1 MEIKIK
7 SQKGCTEVELNDTT
21 PSFANALRRIMLTG
35 IPITAIED
43 VKISEN
49 NSALQDEL
57 LSHRL
62 GLIPIEGE
70 GTLKL
75 KVEGPLTVTSA
86 NLQPVD
92 GNVRIEN
99 MEIPIVELLE
109 NQRIDLT
116 AKTAT
121 GMGRDHAKWQAAV
134 VGYEYKN
141 PSKIT
146 LCVESCSSLSEE
158 EIIKRSLVI
167 LKNKAQEFKEAVD
180 KYKSI

>member
-1 MEIKIK
+1 MEVKIK
-7 SQKGCTEVELNDTT
+7 KQKGCTELELTDAS
-21 PSFANALRRIMLTG
+21 PSFANALRRVMLTE
-35 IPITAIED
+35 IPVTAID
-43 VKISEN
+43 SVDIVEN
-49 NSALQDEL
+49 NSALQDEIL
-57 LSHRL
+57 AHRL
-62 GLIPIEGE
+62 GLIPVEGD

-92 GNVRIEN
+92 GNVKIDN
-99 MEIPIVELLE
+99 LEIPIVELLE
-109 NQRIDLT
+109 NQRVELT

-121 GMGRDHAKWQAAV
+121 GTGKDHAKWQVAV
-134 VGYEYKN
+134 VAYEYKN
-141 PSKIT
+141 PSKIR

-167 LKNKAQEFKEAVD
+167 LKNKAHDFKESVS